1 MDAYV
6 LDQAELIE
14 KAQGK
19 QLGNGMSA
27 KDTTVGWKDLIWS
40 VFTYIINTKG
50 NKQQLMLYTR
60 GAYRIQAQEKQQR
73 NCI

>member
-1 MDAYV
+1 
-6 LDQAELIE
+6 
-14 KAQGK
+14 
-19 QLGNGMSA
+19 MSA